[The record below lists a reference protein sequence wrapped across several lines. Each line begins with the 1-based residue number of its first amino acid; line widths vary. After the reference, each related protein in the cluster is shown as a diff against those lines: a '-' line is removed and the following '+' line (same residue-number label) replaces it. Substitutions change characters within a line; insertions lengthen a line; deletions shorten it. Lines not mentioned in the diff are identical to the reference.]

1 MDISQVQ
8 LDVVFVV
15 ISIAAPSLVI
25 FIAYPENF
33 DYVPLLVTG
42 LSVLAGI
49 LGGFCVLLLFHMIGK
64 AENEKIKQWMRRRVK
79 STGIVLFFCYIFTIC
94 AYSDLFSDRLDL
106 SFIDAVIGTSIIV
119 FMFIR
124 TIFFFYVTETD
135 TT

>member
-1 MDISQVQ
+1 MDISQGQ

-15 ISIAAPSLVI
+15 IFIAASSLVV

-42 LSVLAGI
+42 FSVLAGI
-49 LGGFCVLLLFHMIGK
+49 LGGFSVLLLSHMIGK
-64 AENEKIKQWMRRRVK
+64 AESEKIKQWMRRRVK
-79 STGIVLFFCYIFTIC
+79 STGVVLFFGYIFTIC
-94 AYSDLFSDRLDL
+94 AYSDLFADRLDL
-106 SFIDAVIGTSIIV
+106 SFIDAIIGTFIIV

-124 TIFFFYVTETD
+124 TIFFLDITEKD